1 MPQNL
6 TLVEYMIGDL
16 YRLLTDGGHS
26 LVVENDGIH
35 TFDSRGIA
43 DLYQLLQT
51 SPDVLRGARV
61 ADKVVGKAAAAL
73 MILGGVEQLFAGIV
87 SAAALSLLS
96 EYGVAVKYEQA
107 VPNIINRQKT
117 GLCPMESCCLGCST
131 PAECLVEIE
140 KLISKFNSKK

>member
-1 MPQNL
+1 
-6 TLVEYMIGDL
+6 MIDDL
-16 YRLLTDGGHS
+16 YRRLTDGGHS
-26 LVVENDGIH
+26 LVVENGGIH
-35 TFDSRGIA
+35 TFDSRGIS
-43 DLYQLLQT
+43 DLYRLWQT

-73 MILGGVEQLFAGIV
+73 MILGGVKQLFVGIV
-87 SAAALSLLS
+87 SAPALSLLS

-140 KLISKFNSKK
+140 KQIGKFTIKK